1 MEEERLHFSGT
12 GASLERKGLIRV
24 LRMEQQEETGSGR
37 QERFQQK
44 DLLEKLRVFSL
55 LRDGDK
61 AGPRILGEQGALNV
75 GRAWREC
82 KRAVV

>member
-1 MEEERLHFSGT
+1 M
-12 GASLERKGLIRV
+12 ERKGLIRV

-61 AGPRILGEQGALNV
+61 AGPWILGEQGALNV

>member
-1 MEEERLHFSGT
+1 MEEEQLQHFSGT
-12 GASLERKGLIRV
+12 GASLERKGLIGV

-55 LRDGDK
+55 LRDSDK
-61 AGPRILGEQGALNV
+61 AGPRILGEQ
-75 GRAWREC
+75 EP
-82 KRAVV
+82 

>member
-1 MEEERLHFSGT
+1 M
-12 GASLERKGLIRV
+12 ERKGLIRV

-61 AGPRILGEQGALNV
+61 AGPWILGEQGALNV
-75 GRAWREC
+75 GREC

>member
-1 MEEERLHFSGT
+1 M
-12 GASLERKGLIRV
+12 ERKGLIGV

-55 LRDGDK
+55 LRDSDK
-61 AGPRILGEQGALNV
+61 AGPRILGEQ
-75 GRAWREC
+75 EP
-82 KRAVV
+82 

>member
-55 LRDGDK
+55 LGDK

>member
-1 MEEERLHFSGT
+1 M
-12 GASLERKGLIRV
+12 ERKGLIGV
-24 LRMEQQEETGSGR
+24 LRMEQQEATGSGR

-61 AGPRILGEQGALNV
+61 AGPRILGEQ
-75 GRAWREC
+75 EP
-82 KRAVV
+82 

>member
-1 MEEERLHFSGT
+1 M
-12 GASLERKGLIRV
+12 ERKGLIRV

-55 LRDGDK
+55 LGDK
-61 AGPRILGEQGALNV
+61 AGPRILDYSHVISA
-75 GRAWREC
+75 
-82 KRAVV
+82 

>member
-1 MEEERLHFSGT
+1 M
-12 GASLERKGLIRV
+12 ERKGLIRV
-24 LRMEQQEETGSGR
+24 LRMEQQEETGSRR

-55 LRDGDK
+55 LGDK